1 MKKRFYDGTNISSRS
16 FFNQHNESGKIL
28 WRFDVRFI
36 DKKKPTMLS
45 VDDQF
50 VPCKDGEDAD
60 LKGSIVE
67 IPAEKVRTM
76 S

>member
-1 MKKRFYDGTNISSRS
+1 MMGLIFHLIPFSINIMNLEKFYDVLMYGVLIT
-16 FFNQHNESGKIL
+16 
-28 WRFDVRFI
+28 
-36 DKKKPTMLS
+36 KPTMLS

-67 IPAEKVRTM
+67 IPAEKVRTK

>member
-1 MKKRFYDGTNISSRS
+1 
-16 FFNQHNESGKIL
+16 
-28 WRFDVRFI
+28 
-36 DKKKPTMLS
+36 MLS

-60 LKGSIVE
+60 LKASIVE
-67 IPAEKVRTM
+67 IPAEKVRTK